1 MSSQL
6 IADIRAVNKWNYVEP
21 EWDGVTIP
29 RPQRQL
35 MPTEFEIQIRK
46 VIITEDGMP
55 ALSEW
60 LPIEIFDQYPEAP
73 AKAIIE

>member
-46 VIITEDGMP
+46 VIVTEDGMP

-73 AKAIIE
+73 TKAIIE